1 MSDTKFLTKEF
12 VTSYFYDNCSLDR
25 FVCKPVKYMG
35 RTYNKIG
42 QETASTVVG
51 NIYKVFDPSLK
62 LNKYLMIVGVARQH
76 PNDNVAKRDIGVEI
90 ASENAMM
97 LPKATIEFDRLISL
111 DEFKEFA
118 KMYISTFNTEFVRT
132 ADERNANIEKQDEKI
147 TE

>member
-1 MSDTKFLTKEF
+1 
-12 VTSYFYDNCSLDR
+12 
-25 FVCKPVKYMG
+25 MG

-51 NIYKVFDPSLK
+51 NIYKIFDPSLK

-97 LPKATIEFDRLISL
+97 SPKATIEFDRLISL

>member
-97 LPKATIEFDRLISL
+97 SPKLISL